1 MADPPPEE
9 EPDDVE
15 VIEVDESRSTRMET
29 LAKLARGA
37 RKVLPGDSDYGDP
50 MSTGGE
56 QASQVLA
63 RRISEIT
70 TDRPS
75 VLRELGLGTLQ
86 VYEALASGGWDERG
100 ETELTVVFTDLVRYS
115 DWALQAGDTAA
126 TELLR
131 QVDGHVTPALADHG
145 GRVVKRLGDG
155 LMATFLE
162 PADAVSALLDA
173 QSAIAEVEVEGE
185 RPKMRAGAH
194 HGMPRR
200 VGRDYHGVDVNI
212 AARVAQAAKAD
223 ELLVS
228 GTVRERLAEDGI
240 KVKRKLRFR
249 AKGAPKDLEVFVV
262 SRK

>member
-1 MADPPPEE
+1 MPDPEE
-9 EPDDVE
+9 ETDDVE
-15 VIEVDESRSTRMET
+15 VIEIDESSSTRMET

-37 RKVLPGDSDYGDP
+37 RKVLPGDSEYGDP
-50 MSTGGE
+50 ISTGGD

-75 VLRELGLGTLQ
+75 FLRELGLGTLQ
-86 VYEALASGGWDERG
+86 VYEALAAGEWNERG

-115 DWALQAGDTAA
+115 DWALHAGDTAA
-126 TELLR
+126 TEMLR
-131 QVDGHVTPALADHG
+131 QVDGSVTPALAEHG

-162 PADAVSALLDA
+162 PANAVSALLDA
-173 QSAIAEVEVEGE
+173 HAAIGDVEVAGE

-200 VGRDYHGVDVNI
+200 VGRDYLGVDVNI

-228 GTVRERLAEDGI
+228 GTVRERLDESELRL
-240 KVKRKLRFR
+240 KRKLRFR
-249 AKGAPKDLEVFVV
+249 AKGAPKDLEVFAV